1 MGGAIFISYRR
12 DDSEGE
18 AGRLFDDLTRAFGQD
33 CVFLDVAG
41 IHPGMDFRK
50 AIEDHVS
57 SCGVLLAMIGPSWT
71 NITNSSGQRRLDDP
85 NDFVRIEVAAALA
98 RNIPVIPV
106 LVHEARVPRPE
117 QLPDNLKDL
126 AWRNSVEITH
136 ARWNS
141 DVQLLTQ
148 ALQSYVT
155 TPPDSALTDN
165 QPVHANVPVQLPPPH
180 PSPQTV
186 APVKKSSR
194 MPLIAGISAVV
205 VLLAVATV
213 LLVLRSS
220 AKSAASSSPAVGH
233 SASPDPLN
241 GTWTNPVTLQ
251 RNGLA
256 QVAISGTG
264 NQLSMRAWGQC
275 RPANC
280 DWGAQQ
286 ARFESGKAT
295 ATWTFL
301 NDSAGQEKGRVATV
315 TVAPDGDRLKVNIV
329 NTFPGRRGTQREF
342 EFTRASGQ

>member
-1 MGGAIFISYRR
+1 MGGAIFVSYRR

-33 CVFLDVAG
+33 CVFMDVAG

-155 TPPDSALTDN
+155 TAPDSALTDN

-180 PSPQTV
+180 PSP
-186 APVKKSSR
+186 A
-194 MPLIAGISAVV
+194 
-205 VLLAVATV
+205 
-213 LLVLRSS
+213 
-220 AKSAASSSPAVGH
+220 
-233 SASPDPLN
+233 N
-241 GTWTNPVTLQ
+241 G
-251 RNGLA
+251 
-256 QVAISGTG
+256 
-264 NQLSMRAWGQC
+264 
-275 RPANC
+275 
-280 DWGAQQ
+280 
-286 ARFESGKAT
+286 
-295 ATWTFL
+295 
-301 NDSAGQEKGRVATV
+301 SAGQEVFEDAADRRYLRCGRSVGCG
-315 TVAPDGDRLKVNIV
+315 DGAAGTPQFGEI
-329 NTFPGRRGTQREF
+329 PGSAQRHLDQPRDTPTQRPGAGDYLRDRQPAFHACVGTVPACKLRLGCAAGEV
-342 EFTRASGQ
+342 

>member
-33 CVFLDVAG
+33 CVFMDVAG
-41 IHPGMDFRK
+41 IHPGIDFRK

-57 SCGVLLAMIGPSWT
+57 SCGVLLAMIGPSWA
-71 NITNSSGQRRLDDP
+71 NITDSSGQRRLDSP

-141 DVQLLTQ
+141 DVQLLVQ

-155 TPPDSALTDN
+155 SSPGSAATDN

-180 PSPQTV
+180 PSAQPV
-186 APVKKSSR
+186 SPVKRTSKT
-194 MPLIAGISAVV
+194 PLIAAISIVV
-205 VLLAVATV
+205 VLLVLAAV
-213 LLVLRSS
+213 LVALRSS
-220 AKSAASSSPAVGH
+220 PKSA
-233 SASPDPLN
+233 PLA
-241 GTWTNPVTLQ
+241 GTWTNTATVE
-251 RNGLA
+251 RNGLT
-256 QVAISGTG
+256 QLEVSGAG
-264 NQLSMRAWGQC
+264 NQLSMHAWGLC

-280 DWGAQQ
+280 DWGTQPAKS
-286 ARFESGKAT
+286 ESGKAT

-301 NDSAGQEKGRVATV
+301 DDSAGQEKGRVATI
-315 TVAPDGDRLKVNIV
+315 TIAPDGGRLQVNIV
-329 NTFPGRRGTQREF
+329 NTFPGRRGSQREF
-342 EFTRASGQ
+342 EFTRASSE